1 MRDYQI
7 RGLNWMISLY
17 ENGINGI
24 LADEMVSWQTNCA
37 SLKQLLF
44 HQSLGQGIWCL
55 SILKI
60 HLNTYFS
67 LINGYVMHNN
77 VRWLSDKKG
86 GFFLN
91 CIVLC
96 YTSRNSLTSVCLFQ
110 GLGKTLQTISL
121 LGYMKHYKHIPSPH
135 LVICPKSTLANWQA
149 EFKRWCPS
157 IRAVCLIGNQDQRV
171 SVTIFSNLSR
181 QLYCRN
187 CTQITKYFHLY

>member
-1 MRDYQI
+1 MDTVY
-7 RGLNWMISLY
+7 GVS
-17 ENGINGI
+17 
-24 LADEMVSWQTNCA
+24 VSWK
-37 SLKQLLF
+37 SIWIPILVLLMDM
-44 HQSLGQGIWCL
+44 SCIIMSVGCR
-55 SILKI
+55 
-60 HLNTYFS
+60 
-67 LINGYVMHNN
+67 V
-77 VRWLSDKKG
+77 KKG

-91 CIVLC
+91 CTVLC

-181 QLYCRN
+181 
-187 CTQITKYFHLY
+187 